1 MSKEKAVIGVI
12 GCGKKACS
20 AHIPALIKLENVD
33 LRYLSDI
40 NEERL
45 RELKEKYPQCE
56 TFTDYRDLLSCGD
69 LDGVVICTHTN
80 LHCKIAKEFLLRGVD
95 VFTEKPVAMNYDE
108 AFETAEIA
116 REKGRVFDAG
126 VCLRFAS
133 SLEKVRN
140 IIQSGEIGNV
150 YHVSCRFRFSKS
162 IPGAGSDYTK
172 KSKSGGGVLID
183 LGVHNFDAID
193 YCLGGVNWKSAS
205 GKCISSPLMA
215 SGENSKAGYV
225 MGSEIKSDVED
236 YAFGTAQSENGIT
249 LSFEGAWAQN
259 IGHEEKYIDFL
270 GDKGAVRFNYYR
282 GYTLW
287 GKGGEKLGECENC
300 YDGKMYENELRSFA
314 DDILKRRFES
324 RNAVKNV
331 LSSAKLIDMIYASSD
346 DK

>member
-1 MSKEKAVIGVI
+1 MGVI

-20 AHIPALIKLENVD
+20 AHIPALVKLENVD

-56 TFTDYRDLLSCGD
+56 TFTDYRDLLSCGE

-95 VFTEKPVAMNYDE
+95 VFTEKPVAMNYGE

-193 YCLGGVNWKSAS
+193 YCLDGINWKSAS

-225 MGSEIKSDVED
+225 MESEIKSDVED

-259 IGHEEKYIDFL
+259 IGEEEKYIDFL

-282 GYTLW
+282 GYTFW

-300 YDGKMYENELRSFA
+300 YDGKMYENELESFA

-346 DK
+346 GK

>member
-20 AHIPALIKLENVD
+20 AHIPALEKLQNVN
-33 LRYLSDI
+33 LKYLSDI
-40 NEERL
+40 NIQRL
-45 RELKEKYPQCE
+45 HELKEEYPRCE
-56 TFTDYRDLLSCGD
+56 TFADYRDMFSCAD

-95 VFTEKPVAMNYDE
+95 VFTEKPVAMNYEE
-108 AFETAEIA
+108 ALETAKLA
-116 REKGRVFDAG
+116 RENGRVFDAG
-126 VCLRFAS
+126 VCLRFSS

-140 IIQSGEIGNV
+140 IVQSGEIGNV

-193 YCLGGVNWKSAS
+193 YCLDGVKWKSAS

-215 SGENSKAGYV
+215 LGENSKAGYIA
-225 MGSEIKSDVED
+225 GGKIKSDVED
-236 YAFGTAQSENGIT
+236 YAFGTAQSDSGIT
-249 LSFEGAWAQN
+249 LSFEGSWAQN
-259 IGHEEKYIDFL
+259 IGDEEKYIDFL

-287 GKGGEKLGECENC
+287 GKGGEKLQECENC
-300 YDGKMYENELRSFA
+300 YDGKMYENELESFA
-314 DDILKRRFES
+314 DDILKRRFDS
-324 RNAVKNV
+324 RNAVENV
-331 LSSAKLIDMIYASSD
+331 LSSAQLIDMIYASSD
-346 DK
+346 K

>member
-1 MSKEKAVIGVI
+1 MGVI

-20 AHIPALIKLENVD
+20 AHIPALVKLENVD

-56 TFTDYRDLLSCGD
+56 TFTNYRDLLSCGD

-80 LHCKIAKEFLLRGVD
+80 LHCKIAKEFLLKGVD
-95 VFTEKPVAMNYDE
+95 VFTEKPVAMNYTE

-193 YCLGGVNWKSAS
+193 YCLDGINWKSAS

-225 MGSEIKSDVED
+225 MESEIKSDVED

-259 IGHEEKYIDFL
+259 IGEEEKYIDFL

-282 GYTLW
+282 GYTFW

-300 YDGKMYENELRSFA
+300 YDGKMYENELESFA

-346 DK
+346 GK

>member
-20 AHIPALIKLENVD
+20 AHIPALEKLENVD

-56 TFTDYRDLLSCGD
+56 TFTDYRDLLSCGE

-80 LHCKIAKEFLLRGVD
+80 LHCKIAKEFLLKGID
-95 VFTEKPVAMNYDE
+95 VFTEKPVAMNYTE

-193 YCLGGVNWKSAS
+193 YCLDGINWKSAS

-225 MGSEIKSDVED
+225 MESEIKSDVED

-259 IGHEEKYIDFL
+259 IGEEEKYIDFL

-282 GYTLW
+282 GYTFW

>member
-20 AHIPALIKLENVD
+20 AHIPALEKLENVN
-33 LRYLSDI
+33 LKYLSDI
-40 NEERL
+40 NTQRL
-45 RELKEKYPQCE
+45 RELKEEYPQCE
-56 TFTDYRDLLSCGD
+56 TFADYRDMLSCAD

-95 VFTEKPVAMNYDE
+95 VFTEKPVAMNYEE
-108 AFETAEIA
+108 ALETARIA
-116 REKGRVFDAG
+116 RENGRVFDAG

-140 IIQSGEIGNV
+140 IVQSGEIGNV

-193 YCLGGVNWKSAS
+193 YCLGGVKWKSAF

-215 SGENSKAGYV
+215 SGENSKAGYTA
-225 MGSEIKSDVED
+225 GSEIKSDVED
-236 YAFGTAQSENGIT
+236 YAFGIAQSHSGIT
-249 LSFEGAWAQN
+249 LSFEGSWAQN
-259 IGHEEKYIDFL
+259 IGDEEKYIDFL

-287 GKGGEKLGECENC
+287 GKGGEKLKECENC
-300 YDGKMYENELRSFA
+300 YDGKMYENELESFA
-314 DDILKRRFES
+314 DDILKRRFDS
-324 RNAVKNV
+324 RNAVENV
-331 LSSAKLIDMIYASSD
+331 LSSAQLIDMIYASSG
-346 DK
+346 K

>member
-20 AHIPALIKLENVD
+20 AHIPALEKLENVN
-33 LRYLSDI
+33 LKYLSDI
-40 NEERL
+40 NAQRL
-45 RELKEKYPQCE
+45 RELKEEYPQCE
-56 TFTDYRDLLSCGD
+56 TFADYRDMLSCPD

-95 VFTEKPVAMNYDE
+95 VFTEKPVAMNYEE
-108 AFETAEIA
+108 ALETARIA
-116 REKGRVFDAG
+116 RENGRVFDAG

-140 IIQSGEIGNV
+140 IVQSGEIGNV

-172 KSKSGGGVLID
+172 KSKSGGGVK
-183 LGVHNFDAID
+183 
-193 YCLGGVNWKSAS
+193 WKSAF

-215 SGENSKAGYV
+215 SGENSKAGYI
-225 MGSEIKSDVED
+225 MESKIKSDVED
-236 YAFGTAQSENGIT
+236 YAFGIAQSDSGIS
-249 LSFEGAWAQN
+249 LSFEGSWAQN
-259 IGHEEKYIDFL
+259 IGDEEKHIDFL

-287 GKGGEKLGECENC
+287 GKGGEKLKECENC
-300 YDGKMYENELRSFA
+300 YDGKMYENELESFA
-314 DDILKRRFES
+314 DDILKRRFDS
-324 RNAVKNV
+324 RNAVENV
-331 LSSAKLIDMIYASSD
+331 LSSAQLIDMIYASSG
-346 DK
+346 K

>member
-1 MSKEKAVIGVI
+1 MGVI

-56 TFTDYRDLLSCGD
+56 TFTDYHDLLSCGD

-95 VFTEKPVAMNYDE
+95 VFTEKPVAMNYTE

-116 REKGRVFDAG
+116 RENGRVFDAG

-150 YHVSCRFRFSKS
+150 YHVSCRFRFSKVYRERAVI
-162 IPGAGSDYTK
+162 IPR
-172 KSKSGGGVLID
+172 
-183 LGVHNFDAID
+183 N
-193 YCLGGVNWKSAS
+193 
-205 GKCISSPLMA
+205 
-215 SGENSKAGYV
+215 
-225 MGSEIKSDVED
+225 
-236 YAFGTAQSENGIT
+236 
-249 LSFEGAWAQN
+249 QN
-259 IGHEEKYIDFL
+259 PV
-270 GDKGAVRFNYYR
+270 A
-282 GYTLW
+282 
-287 GKGGEKLGECENC
+287 EC
-300 YDGKMYENELRSFA
+300 S
-314 DDILKRRFES
+314 
-324 RNAVKNV
+324 
-331 LSSAKLIDMIYASSD
+331 
-346 DK
+346 